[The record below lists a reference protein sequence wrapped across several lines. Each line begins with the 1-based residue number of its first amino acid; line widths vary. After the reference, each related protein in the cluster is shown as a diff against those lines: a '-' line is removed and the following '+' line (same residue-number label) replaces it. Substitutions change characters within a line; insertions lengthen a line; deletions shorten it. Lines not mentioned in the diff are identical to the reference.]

1 MNVQNVNKEI
11 MITIKIQNDEG
22 KWKKRDISV
31 PIGLVISELGS
42 SSTWIRSNGQ
52 PIDTNKSFEDNNIL
66 NGEAIELISG

>member
-1 MNVQNVNKEI
+1 MTDDERI

-22 KWKKRDISV
+22 ECKKRDISV

-42 SSTWIRSNGQ
+42 SSTWTRSNGQ

-66 NGEAIELISG
+66 NGESIELISG